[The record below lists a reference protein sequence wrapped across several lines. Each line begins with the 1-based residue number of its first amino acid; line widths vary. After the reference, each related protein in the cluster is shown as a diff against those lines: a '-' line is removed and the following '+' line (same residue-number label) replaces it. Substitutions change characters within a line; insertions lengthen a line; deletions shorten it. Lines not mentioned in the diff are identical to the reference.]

1 MISDKIDLHTHSTAS
16 DGTLSPSRLAE
27 YAYEK
32 KLRAVALTDHDT
44 LDGVEEFCDKCRDL
58 GIEPIPGIELSAN
71 YECELHILGLF
82 IDINNEELNRKL
94 NELQHSRNTRN
105 AQMLQKLEEYGIHIT
120 PDMLRTHKK
129 HATLE
134 DLGRPHIARA
144 MVEQG
149 YVRDMDEAFEN
160 YLGHGECCYID
171 RVTFTPK
178 ETIEMIKNAGG
189 KAILAHPI
197 YITEDE
203 DRLFNIVSELKSY
216 GLDGIEC
223 YYSTYPEEFTE
234 LCLRMCRSLDLL
246 PSGGSD
252 FHGENKADIDLGC
265 VRVPYKVAVDLKKKS
280 E

>member
-44 LDGVEEFCDKCRDL
+44 IDGVAEFCDKCREL

-71 YECELHILGLF
+71 YEYEIHILGLF
-82 IDINNEELNRKL
+82 IDINNEELNRNL
-94 NELQHSRNTRN
+94 NELQHSRSTRN
-105 AQMLQKLEEYGIHIT
+105 AQILKKLDEYGIHIT

-134 DLGRPHIARA
+134 DLGRGHIARA

-149 YVRDMDEAFEN
+149 YVRDKNEAFEN

-189 KAILAHPI
+189 IAILAHPI

-223 YYSTYPEEFTE
+223 YYSIYPEEFTE
-234 LCLRMCRSLDLL
+234 LCLRMCRSLNLL

-265 VRVPYKVAVDLKKKS
+265 VRVPYRVAVDLKNKS